1 MKSKRK
7 SIKSSI
13 EDANG
18 IRISYHEKV
27 CAERMKTLFKAID
40 EMKKDI
46 KSLKSSMDRGKGGC
60 CNNNFYWRF
69 NWLNLLLLPKIEK
82 RAAKGLETELLAAA
96 RFAKGSEPGCLYAY
110 RFEGTHRSVGA

>member
-7 SIKSSI
+7 STRSNV

-40 EMKKDI
+40 EMKSDI
-46 KSLKSSMDRGKGGC
+46 KSLKEDMNRGKG
-60 CNNNFYWRF
+60 
-69 NWLNLLLLPKIEK
+69 
-82 RAAKGLETELLAAA
+82 AAA
-96 RFAKGSEPGCLYAY
+96 IIILIGGLIGSIFY
-110 RFEGTHRSVGA
+110 FFQK

>member
-7 SIKSSI
+7 KSTSNI

-40 EMKKDI
+40 EMKSDI
-46 KSLKSSMDRGKGGC
+46 KSLKEDMNRGKG
-60 CNNNFYWRF
+60 
-69 NWLNLLLLPKIEK
+69 
-82 RAAKGLETELLAAA
+82 AAA
-96 RFAKGSEPGCLYAY
+96 IIILIGGIIGSIFYL
-110 RFEGTHRSVGA
+110 FQK

>member
-1 MKSKRK
+1 MRSKKRK

-46 KSLKSSMDRGKGGC
+46 KSLKSSMDRGKG
-60 CNNNFYWRF
+60 
-69 NWLNLLLLPKIEK
+69 
-82 RAAKGLETELLAAA
+82 AAA
-96 RFAKGSEPGCLYAY
+96 IIIFIWYWIIIMIFKSIFISYWFIYWCFP
-110 RFEGTHRSVGA
+110 

>member
-7 SIKSSI
+7 TKSNI

-40 EMKKDI
+40 EMKSDI
-46 KSLKSSMDRGKGGC
+46 KSLKEDMNRGKG
-60 CNNNFYWRF
+60 
-69 NWLNLLLLPKIEK
+69 
-82 RAAKGLETELLAAA
+82 AAA
-96 RFAKGSEPGCLYAY
+96 IIILIGGLIGSIFY
-110 RFEGTHRSVGA
+110 FFQK

>member
-1 MKSKRK
+1 MRSKKRK

-46 KSLKSSMDRGKGGC
+46 KSLKSSMDRGKG
-60 CNNNFYWRF
+60 
-69 NWLNLLLLPKIEK
+69 
-82 RAAKGLETELLAAA
+82 AAA
-96 RFAKGSEPGCLYAY
+96 IIIFIGGLIGSIFY
-110 RFEGTHRSVGA
+110 FFQK